1 MRLRKFFNNEN
12 FPIYASLMPRP
23 FQHVQE
29 GQGTR
34 LEGIC
39 DFLYYCPGSP
49 QGWGRNCET
58 NALSIPTVVPRRGGW
73 GISLI
78 GVLLD
83 HRHSRHA
90 FSRSKY
96 MHRGCGTAHAQIR
109 CHPATKSKV
118 RPKKKYA
125 HLGELQFEFLEL
137 SDQFEHQVKAVK
149 GHGDKPVSIQ
159 RHLCH

>member
-1 MRLRKFFNNEN
+1 MIFFTIARGR
-12 FPIYASLMPRP
+12 PRGGAGIVRQMPY
-23 FQHVQE
+23 
-29 GQGTR
+29 
-34 LEGIC
+34 L
-39 DFLYYCPGSP
+39 SP
-49 QGWGRNCET
+49 Q
-58 NALSIPTVVPRRGGW
+58 LSPGGGGGW

-78 GVLLD
+78 GALLD

-125 HLGELQFEFLEL
+125 HLSELQFEFLEL